1 MVDGIEAILH
11 QTVDEGLDPSHHMAN
26 LVPRFQDEVQ
36 MALTSPMDMMLHLNA
51 HLVQL
56 LRKWLSDRHKIQQV
70 FELGGLA
77 PKEFSRRISDLSS
90 SFNNQLEWWREEL
103 ETYTG
108 NLPRGQEAETTTKMA
123 LLLWNF
129 AKASVNG
136 LSGDMI
142 RDAARL
148 RSKCLAE
155 SFEGAM
161 GFLDVAIGWDADA
174 DITNLPQNYLGVSG
188 WWQQQ

>member
-1 MVDGIEAILH
+1 M
-11 QTVDEGLDPSHHMAN
+11 DEGLDPSQHMDN
-26 LVPRFQDEVQ
+26 LVPRFNNEVQ
-36 MALTSPMDMMLHLNA
+36 TALTSPMDMMLHLNA

-56 LRKWLSDRHKIQQV
+56 MRKWLSDRHKIQQL
-70 FELGGLA
+70 FEMGGIA
-77 PKEFSRRISDLSS
+77 PKEFSRRISDLSA

-103 ETYTG
+103 ENYTSS
-108 NLPRGQEAETTTKMA
+108 LPHGDEDAETTTKMA

-136 LSGDMI
+136 LSADTI

-148 RSKCLAE
+148 RSKCLSE
-155 SFEGAM
+155 SFDGAM

-174 DITNLPQNYLGVSG
+174 DITNLPQNYLGVSRVRPSG
-188 WWQQQ
+188 LMELG